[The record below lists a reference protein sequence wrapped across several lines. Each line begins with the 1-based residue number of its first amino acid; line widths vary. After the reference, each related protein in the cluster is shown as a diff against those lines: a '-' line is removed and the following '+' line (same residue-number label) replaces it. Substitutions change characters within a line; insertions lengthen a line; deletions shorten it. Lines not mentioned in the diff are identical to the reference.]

1 MFYYL
6 LAILVVLIG
15 LAALYFALRLLGNSQ
30 WLMGFVRGLTGLAL
44 VLAGAVLVLVAVD
57 MLGYKQILTE
67 KPLATISFERLGPQ
81 SYRAILVESDG
92 REQRFDLAG
101 DQWQLDARVLRWNNL
116 LAGLGAKPAYRLD
129 RLGGRYYSLEK
140 ERQGQR
146 TVYPLDQHS
155 TLGMDLWPLLES
167 SGDWLPLQA
176 KYGSATYMPMED
188 GALYA
193 VSLTSTGLAAAPLN
207 ERAQEAV
214 NRWK

>member
-6 LAILVVLIG
+6 LAILVVLCG
-15 LAALYFALRLLGNSQ
+15 LAALYFALRLLSNSQ
-30 WLMGFVRGLTGLAL
+30 WLKGFVRGLAGLAL
-44 VLAGAVLVLVAVD
+44 VLAGLMFVLVAVD
-57 MLGYKQILTE
+57 MLGYKQILAE
-67 KPLATISFERLGPQ
+67 QPLATISFERIGPQ

-116 LAGLGAKPAYRLD
+116 LAGMGAKPAYRLD

-146 TVYPLDQHS
+146 TVFPLDDAS
-155 TLGMDLWPLLES
+155 TFGMDLWPLLES
-167 SGDWLPLQA
+167 ASDWLPLQA

-188 GALYA
+188 GALYS
-193 VSLTSTGLAAAPLN
+193 VSLANSGLVAAPLN